1 VIDQFFSVRRIFI
14 LSFLL
19 ICMSVAS
26 GCEYPDWVIRPDEP
40 NCVASPDSEVNP
52 YLFAIGQ
59 ISKQL
64 SDAGIGYQ
72 NSIADPYGARQ
83 RALLQ
88 LADNTEHLSD
98 QANIATND
106 TNMVR
111 IVITY
116 LDPELIQYIV
126 LNHYLNDPEQFN
138 ENKDVVRFNNELK
151 QRLQKFAERKEIL
164 FLVTIT
170 SPFYKEHAYNSD
182 VLTVKIPI
190 MEMKLINGSGRI
202 FYPAHADYILST
214 DIDITHGPV
223 SGVVGYPIF
232 NEDQGQCA
240 WLIDQYTN
248 SLTLELPRVILGENE
263 LGRYYWNIPYRSLI
277 MADDNKPNPTYDP
290 IMATP
295 VYKLDTP
302 PTPHWIPNATV
313 DPTDKTKYWDEMA
326 RYIWSYLIAESHQ

>member
-1 VIDQFFSVRRIFI
+1 MIDRFLSVRRVFI
-14 LSFLL
+14 LLFLL
-19 ICMSVAS
+19 IFVSITS
-26 GCEYPDWVIRPDEP
+26 GCIPDWVVRPDAP
-40 NCVASPDSEVNP
+40 NCVASPDSKVNP
-52 YLFAIGQ
+52 YLYAMGQ

-88 LADNTEHLSD
+88 LADDAEHLSD

-116 LDPELIQYIV
+116 LDPELIQYVV
-126 LNHYLNDPEQFN
+126 LNHYLNDPERLS
-138 ENKDVVRFNNELK
+138 ENKDVVKFNNELK
-151 QRLQKFAERKEIL
+151 QRLQRFAERDEIL

-170 SPFYKEHAYNSD
+170 SPFYKENAYNSD

-190 MEMKLINGSGRI
+190 TELKLINGSGKEFR
-202 FYPAHADYILST
+202 PKHTDYILST

-232 NEDQGQCA
+232 NEEQGQCV

-248 SLTLELPRVILGENE
+248 SLTLELPRVVLGKDE
-263 LGRYYWNIPYRSLI
+263 LGRYYWNITYRSLI
-277 MADDNKPNPTYDP
+277 MPDNNKPNPTYDP
-290 IMATP
+290 RMATP
-295 VYKLDTP
+295 VGKLDTP
-302 PTPHWIPNATV
+302 PTPHWIPNATE
-313 DPTDKTKYWDEMA
+313 DPTDKPKYWDEMA